1 MPRHAGLVR
10 ITHWITTLCFFA
22 LLVSGVQIVI
32 SHPRFYW
39 GEDGNVLM
47 PALFSLPIPA
57 SRGAVQTGYGYVLK
71 DQNGWSRYL
80 HFQTGWIVVA
90 TGLLY
95 VGYGWRSRHFSRNLL
110 PTASVVSSLRQHLR
124 FTRPTA
130 AEAQSYNPLQRVSYL
145 AVVFVLFPAMIW
157 TGLAMSPAFTGAF
170 PFLVDWLGG
179 FQSARTIHFFVTLSL
194 VLFVIVHVIMVSM
207 AGFRGRTRAM
217 ITGKEHL

>member
-57 SRGAVQTGYGYVLK
+57 SRGAVQTGYDYVLK

-80 HFQTGWIVVA
+80 HFQTGWIMLA

-95 VGYGWRSRHFSRNLL
+95 VGYGWCSRHFRQNLL
-110 PTASVVSSLRQHLR
+110 PTESVLSSFRRHLR
-124 FTRPTA
+124 VTRPTT
-130 AEAQSYNPLQRVSYL
+130 AEARSYNPLQRVSYL
-145 AVVFVLFPAMIW
+145 AVIFLLFPAMIW

-170 PFLVDWLGG
+170 PFIVDWLGG
-179 FQSARTIHFFVTLSL
+179 FQSARTIHFLVTLTL

-207 AGFRGRTRAM
+207 AGFRGRMRAM
-217 ITGKEHL
+217 IIGKGQS